1 MPRIVDAAARRDAFV
16 EVAADLIAAEGLEGA
31 SLRRV
36 AAAAGCTTGAVT
48 HYFGSREVLLAAVL
62 RQAHDAAQARMEAAA
77 MQVPDPMS
85 RLRTVLHEALP
96 LDALRRR
103 EWLVWLAFWAASTSD
118 PILAEDNRTRYRIWR
133 DRLLQLVTP
142 LSDAPDETVDLLVA
156 AVDGLGLDL
165 ILRGQ
170 GGTSADHA
178 MARLEALLGRLL
190 AAGL

>member
-77 MQVPDPMS
+77 QVPDPMS

-190 AAGL
+190 AAGR

>member
-77 MQVPDPMS
+77 MQVPDPMT
-85 RLRTVLHEALP
+85 RLRTV
-96 LDALRRR
+96 
-103 EWLVWLAFWAASTSD
+103 
-118 PILAEDNRTRYRIWR
+118 
-133 DRLLQLVTP
+133 
-142 LSDAPDETVDLLVA
+142 
-156 AVDGLGLDL
+156 
-165 ILRGQ
+165 
-170 GGTSADHA
+170 
-178 MARLEALLGRLL
+178 
-190 AAGL
+190 